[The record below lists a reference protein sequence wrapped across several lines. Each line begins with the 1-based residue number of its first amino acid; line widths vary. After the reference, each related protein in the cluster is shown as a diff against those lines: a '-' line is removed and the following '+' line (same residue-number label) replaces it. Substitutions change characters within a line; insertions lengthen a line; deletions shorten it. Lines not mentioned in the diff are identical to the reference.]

1 MLTNRSENGPARA
14 SASASVAPS
23 FTRSRTLPI
32 TLLRRAC
39 STCSVSAPSDS
50 TSGMP
55 APSSVA
61 SWRVAM
67 ARSLP
72 GTERRKLKEKRELLS
87 SAGVGAEPVLSTS
100 SVR

>member
-1 MLTNRSENGPARA
+1 MLTNSSENGPARA

-23 FTRSRTLPI
+23 FTRSRTWPI
-32 TLLRRAC
+32 TLLRRWC

-61 SWRVAM
+61 SWRVAS

-72 GTERRKLKEKRELLS
+72 GIERRKLKEKRELRS
-87 SAGVGAEPVLSTS
+87 SAGVGRVPALSAS